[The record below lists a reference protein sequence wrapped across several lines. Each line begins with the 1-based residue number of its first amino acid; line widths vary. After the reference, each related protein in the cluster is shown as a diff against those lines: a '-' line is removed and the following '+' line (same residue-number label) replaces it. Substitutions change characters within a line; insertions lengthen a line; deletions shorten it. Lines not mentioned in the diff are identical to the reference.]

1 MRNNTVLN
9 VDSYNE
15 EVENVDSDDTKEQ
28 WKSPIDLF
36 TASTIM
42 PNEVVIVDPQHHLP
56 TVVLNQNLVKE
67 TCTLDRTKAE

>member
-9 VDSYNE
+9 IDPYN

-28 WKSPIDLF
+28 WKSPIDPF